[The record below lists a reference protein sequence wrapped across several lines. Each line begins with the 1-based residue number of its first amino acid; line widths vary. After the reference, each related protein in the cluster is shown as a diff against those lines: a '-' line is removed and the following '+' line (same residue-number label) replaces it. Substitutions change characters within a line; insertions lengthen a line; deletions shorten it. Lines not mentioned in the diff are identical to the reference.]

1 MASGFE
7 KYSDEELMEFILN
20 GNHDAFAELVTRHTD
35 KFYSLAYRT
44 LFDKGD
50 AEDVVQECFLKLWD
64 KPKMWS
70 SEKEAKFT
78 TWFYKII
85 MNACLDGNKKKRPF
99 RLDDNIDVADD
110 SPDVEKELYEKAK
123 IKAVEFY
130 FRKLPKRQQTALNLC
145 FYQGLSNNDAAEIM
159 GLKLKALQSL
169 LMRAKT
175 SLKEGLESF
184 RAGT

>member
-1 MASGFE
+1 MATE
-7 KYSDEELMEFILN
+7 LKNYSDEELMELILQS
-20 GNHDAFAELVTRHTD
+20 NHDAFAELVTRHTD

-70 SEKEAKFT
+70 SEKEARFT

-85 MNACLDGNKKKRPF
+85 VNACLDGNKKKRPF

-110 SPDVEKELYEKAK
+110 SPDAEKELYEKAK

-130 FRKLPKRQQTALNLC
+130 FRKLPGRQQTALNLC
-145 FYQGLSNNDAAEIM
+145 FYQGLSNNDAADIM
-159 GLKLKALQSL
+159 GLNLKALQSL
-169 LMRAKT
+169 LMRAKMT
-175 SLKEGLESF
+175 LKESLSKF
-184 RAGT
+184 AG